1 MVKRRGRVNLQR
13 PVALHSIHRL
23 DEIVRKIE
31 NVGIRRARRPGTLAV
46 RRSMRMA
53 GGGADDRPVKAGLLA

>member
-13 PVALHSIHRL
+13 PVALHRL